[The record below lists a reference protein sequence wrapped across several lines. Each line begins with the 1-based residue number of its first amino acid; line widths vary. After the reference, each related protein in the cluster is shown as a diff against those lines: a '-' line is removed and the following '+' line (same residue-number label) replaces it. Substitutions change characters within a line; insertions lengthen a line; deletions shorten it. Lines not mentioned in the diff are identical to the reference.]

1 MGTLS
6 ITELA
11 LVTHGSTL
19 VKQPALR
26 AQTVEIENESA
37 MSAPFTTGAQLVEI
51 VADVPCRVVFGEDPE
66 ATQNHPAAV
75 HWRNAKALG
84 MMLET
89 SRKLG
94 AEGGRRRWSAA
105 DACERTKHAQV
116 MARARW
122 RSHCRRLKERAQA
135 SAAAWR

>member
-1 MGTLS
+1 MNRLACLAWDLLESPPT
-6 ITELA
+6 LA
-11 LVTHGSTL
+11 LVTHGSAL
-19 VKQPALR
+19 AKQPALR
-26 AQTVEIENESA
+26 TQTVEIE
-37 MSAPFTTGAQLVEI
+37 
-51 VADVPCRVVFGEDPE
+51 
-66 ATQNHPAAV
+66 PAAV
-75 HWRNAKALG
+75 HWRNAKALS

-105 DACERTKHAQV
+105 DAFERTKHAQV